1 MTGGDIWV
9 SDYIAAYE
17 SGPTGDFIGVNY
29 FEYPGTLLVTCRLEF
44 GHRQGIHVDTSRF
57 SYQVNDRYSR
67 HKRMG
72 RFGRRFPQASMYC

>member
-9 SDYIAAYE
+9 SAHIATYE
-17 SGPTGDFIGVNY
+17 SGPTGNLIGVDY
-29 FEYPGTLLVTCRLEF
+29 LQYPCTLLVTRRLQF
-44 GHRQGIHVDTSRF
+44 GHGQWVHVDTSRF
-57 SYQVNDRYSR
+57 GYQVNNRYSR